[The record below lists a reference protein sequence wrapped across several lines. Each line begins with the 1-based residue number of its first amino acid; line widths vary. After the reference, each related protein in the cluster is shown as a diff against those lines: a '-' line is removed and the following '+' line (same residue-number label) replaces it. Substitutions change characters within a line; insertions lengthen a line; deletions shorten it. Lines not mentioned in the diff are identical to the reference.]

1 MVGDMARIISLS
13 GYFLLASSS
22 TFAQNSVVIEQVG
35 AGKVIVQQSG
45 DDNSAKITQKTSPES
60 EQENA
65 PYLAVGEKARATSLI
80 NQQAATE
87 NQASSKGI
95 VNKID
100 VKQSGKNNSAT
111 LSQSG
116 DDNDLL
122 LKQEGKN
129 NHYKKSQKGKH
140 NRAKVIQNDEL
151 IEKDEK

>member
-1 MVGDMARIISLS
+1 MARNIFSPI
-13 GYFLLASSS
+13 FLFNLFVFHSA
-22 TFAQNSVVIEQVG
+22 FAQNSVVIEQVG
-35 AGKVIVQQSG
+35 EGKVIVQQSG
-45 DDNSAKITQKTSPES
+45 DDNSTKITQKTSPEP
-60 EQENA
+60 EKEDA

-80 NQQAATE
+80 NHQIP
-87 NQASSKGI
+87 ASIEIKDKT
-95 VNKID
+95 VANKID

-122 LKQEGKN
+122 LQQDGVN
-129 NHYKKSQKGKH
+129 NSYKKSQKGKH